1 MSREEIIK
9 TVVNS
14 YLKDSSKTIQQV
26 SEETGISKSSI
37 QRYLNDSHIRD
48 IIDKETLAELQSKK
62 IRNKA
67 DGKKKGGINS
77 FLNNVSLKNKD
88 GKFIGSKK
96 YEGNKDRLKEKYKT
110 ILELYKIIFS
120 RNCNSLDELTCYYNG
135 QLPDSQKVTKDYV
148 YDCLTSDYLNEVF
161 DGKMHEDIQT
171 WLNNNRELGNKKGA
185 NIINSRRI

>member
-14 YLKDSSKTIQQV
+14 YLKDSAKTIQQV

-37 QRYLNDSHIRD
+37 QRYLNDSHIMD

-62 IRNKA
+62 IKNKV

-77 FLNNVSLKNKD
+77 FLNNVPLKNKD
-88 GKFIGSKK
+88 GKFTGNEK

-120 RNCNSLDELTCYYNG
+120 RNCNSLDELTSYYNG

-161 DGKMHEDIQT
+161 DGKMHEDIQA
-171 WLNNNRELGNKKGA
+171 WLNNNRELGNIKGA